1 MSEIQ
6 ATSVDAISATPSVAL
21 PSVSIT
27 SVTFSGGACVSF
39 SPQEKVILVGPNNS
53 GKSQALRDILD
64 ICRNGPKG
72 RTPVVTGLEL
82 SKRGTIADL
91 KGFLEAKAV
100 LKQDQ
105 YRYQNWALPETH
117 VQFWEHDF
125 LAHGLAEGFIR
136 NISAEERLHICAQQP
151 SIAPG
156 DPRTRPQHVLYD
168 NDALMSKIS
177 GLFRDAF
184 GKNLMFNFRGGSK
197 LPIHVG
203 QLPQVPGLADR
214 ASDQYVALVTQNPLL
229 DQQGD
234 GIKGYAGIL
243 FEAIVS
249 EVAVTLIDE
258 PEAFL
263 HPPQMRRL
271 GETLAS
277 EVKGQLFVATHSS
290 DIMKGFLEG
299 TKGSVR
305 VLRITRTGDENAITE
320 TSTETIREL
329 WEKPELR
336 YSNALDGIFH
346 EQTIICEDDSDC
358 RVFNSVGDYLGGL
371 SNTPWPDT
379 AYVPTGGK
387 HGVPKVA
394 SVLRK
399 IGVPV
404 KAVFDI
410 DFLSERSLVEA
421 TIQAFGGDWDVIEPF
436 WKRVDAAVREGIR
449 PKTPE
454 EIKTDIVNILNSSE
468 MDKIPKSDVV
478 EAMKQS
484 ASWNHVKRYG
494 ERGIPT
500 GQAQTDYQ
508 TLRRHLEA
516 IGIYLV
522 PEGEIENFC
531 REVGSHGPKF
541 VAKLLRDI
549 PFGDGRLRG
558 LREFVEK
565 VYLGSS
571 ARLRRGETPA
581 AAVSAASA
589 PFKV

>member
-1 MSEIQ
+1 MSKIPPNSPNMMN
-6 ATSVDAISATPSVAL
+6 AHSSVAI

-27 SVTFSGGACVSF
+27 SVTFSGGATVPLG
-39 SPQEKVILVGPNNS
+39 PQEKIILVGPNNS
-53 GKSQALRDILD
+53 GKSQALRDILA
-64 ICRNGPKG
+64 ICRKG
-72 RTPVVTGLEL
+72 LKERTPVVTRLTL
-82 SKRGTIADL
+82 SKEGAPENL
-91 KGFLEAKAV
+91 KNFLEAHAV
-100 LKQDQ
+100 VKNGNYL
-105 YRYQNWALPETH
+105 YRNWTLPESH
-117 VQFWEHDF
+117 LQFWNQDF
-125 LAHGLAEGFIR
+125 LIHGLADGFIR
-136 NISAEERLHICAQQP
+136 NISAEERLKICAQQS

-156 DPRTRPQHVLYD
+156 DQKTCPQHVLYD
-168 NDALMSKIS
+168 DDTLMAKIS
-177 GLFRDAF
+177 GLFRNAF
-184 GKNLMFNFRGGSK
+184 GKDLMFNFRGGSK

-203 QLPQVPGLADR
+203 QIPQVPGLSDR

-243 FEAIVS
+243 FEAIAS

-277 EVKGQLFVATHSS
+277 EVTGQLIVATHSS
-290 DIMKGFLEG
+290 DVMKGFLEG

-305 VLRITRTGDENAITE
+305 VLRITRIGDANAITE
-320 TSTETIREL
+320 TSAETIREL

-358 RVFNSVGDYLGGL
+358 RVFNSVGDYLGAL
-371 SNTPWPDT
+371 SNAPWPDT

-387 HGVPKVA
+387 HGVPKIA

-404 KAVFDI
+404 KGVFDI

-421 TIQAFGGDWDVIEPF
+421 TVEAFGGDWKVIEPL
-436 WKRVDAAVREGIR
+436 WKRVDSAVREGIK

-454 EIKTDIVNILNSSE
+454 EIKENIIDILNSSE
-468 MDKIPKSDVV
+468 KDKLPKSDVV

-494 ERGIPT
+494 ERGIPS
-500 GQAQTDYQ
+500 GKVQTDYH
-508 TLRRHLEA
+508 TLRARLEE

-541 VAKLLRDI
+541 VSKLLRDI
-549 PFGDGRLRG
+549 PLGDVRLRE
-558 LREFVEK
+558 LREFVDK
-565 VYLGSS
+565 VYRGAS
-571 ARLRRGETPA
+571 ARLSLGQTSA
-581 AAVSAASA
+581 AAASA
-589 PFKV
+589 D

>member
-1 MSEIQ
+1 MHEIQ
-6 ATSVDAISATPSVAL
+6 AASAHAMNVSPSAAL
-21 PSVSIT
+21 PSASIT
-27 SVTFSGGACVSF
+27 SVTFSGGATVTF
-39 SPQEKVILVGPNNS
+39 APQEKVILVGPNNS
-53 GKSQALRDILD
+53 GKSQALRDILE
-64 ICRNGPKG
+64 ICGKGLKG
-72 RTPVVTGLEL
+72 RTPVVTGLRL
-82 SKRGTIADL
+82 SKGGTLADL
-91 KGFLEAKAV
+91 KEFLEAQAV
-100 LKQDQ
+100 FKKNQ
-105 YRYQNWALPETH
+105 YHYRNWALPESH
-117 VQFWEHDF
+117 VQFWEHEF
-125 LAHGLAEGFIR
+125 LIHGLADGFIR
-136 NISAEERLHICAQQP
+136 NISAEERLNICAQQS

-156 DPRTRPQHVLYD
+156 DPKTCPQHVLYD
-168 NDALMSKIS
+168 DDALMSKIS
-177 GLFRDAF
+177 GLFRKAF
-184 GKNLMFNFRGGSK
+184 GKDLMFNFRGGSK

-203 QLPQVPGLADR
+203 QVPKVPGLVDR

-229 DQQGD
+229 DKQGD

-243 FEAIVS
+243 FEAIAS

-277 EVKGQLFVATHSS
+277 EVTGQLLVATHSS

-299 TKGSVR
+299 TQGSVR
-305 VLRITRTGDENAITE
+305 VLRITRNGDANAVTE
-320 TSTETIREL
+320 TSAETIREL

-336 YSNALDGIFH
+336 YSNALDGVFH

-358 RVFNSVGDYLGGL
+358 RVFNSVGDYIGGL
-371 SNTPWPDT
+371 SDTPWPDT

-410 DFLSERSLVEA
+410 DFLSEQSLVKGTVE
-421 TIQAFGGDWDVIEPF
+421 AFGGDWDVIEPI
-436 WKRVDAAVREGIR
+436 WKRVDAAVREGIK

-454 EIKTDIVNILNSSE
+454 QIKKDIANILNSSE
-468 MDKIPKSDVV
+468 KDKMPKSDIV

-494 ERGIPT
+494 ERGIPP
-500 GQAQTDYQ
+500 GKAQIDYQ
-508 TLRRHLEA
+508 ALRGHLEGV
-516 IGIYLV
+516 GIYLV

-541 VAKLLRDI
+541 VAKLLREI
-549 PFGDGRLRG
+549 PLGDRRLRD

-565 VYLGSS
+565 VYRGPS
-571 ARLRRGETPA
+571 ARLSPVQTS
-581 AAVSAASA
+581 AAVVSA
-589 PFKV
+589 V

>member
-1 MSEIQ
+1 MTQ
-6 ATSVDAISATPSVAL
+6 TTSTHVVSATRAATL
-21 PSVSIT
+21 PSVSIS
-27 SVTFSGGACVSF
+27 SVTFSGGATVSLGK
-39 SPQEKVILVGPNNS
+39 QEKVILVGPNNS
-53 GKSQALRDILD
+53 GKSQALRDILE
-64 ICRNGPKG
+64 ICRKGLTG
-72 RTPVVTGLEL
+72 RTPVVTGLGL
-82 SKRGTIADL
+82 TKGGTLEDL
-91 KGFLEAKAV
+91 KGFLEEQAV
-100 LKQDQ
+100 YNKERYL
-105 YRYQNWALPETH
+105 YRNWVLPVNH
-117 VQFWEHDF
+117 LHFWKNDF
-125 LAHGLAEGFIR
+125 LVHGLADGFIR
-136 NISAEERLHICAQQP
+136 NISAEERLNICAQQS

-156 DPRTRPQHVLYD
+156 DPKTRPQHVLYD
-168 NDALMSKIS
+168 DDALMSKIS
-177 GLFRDAF
+177 SLFRKAF
-184 GKNLMFNFRGGSK
+184 GNDLMFNFRGGSK

-203 QLPQVPGLADR
+203 QIPQGPGLTDR
-214 ASDQYVALVTQNPLL
+214 AGDQYVALITQNPLL

-243 FEAIVS
+243 FEAIAS

-277 EVKGQLFVATHSS
+277 EVTGQLLVATHSS

-305 VLRITRTGDENAITE
+305 VLRITRNGNVNTITE

-371 SNTPWPDT
+371 SDTPWPDT

-404 KAVFDI
+404 KGVFDI

-421 TIQAFGGDWDVIEPF
+421 TVEAFGGEWNIIEPI
-436 WKRVDAAVREGIR
+436 WKRVDAAVREGIK

-454 EIKTDIVNILNSSE
+454 EIKKEIISILNSSE
-468 MDKIPKSDVV
+468 KDKMPKGDVI

-484 ASWNHVKRYG
+484 ASWNQVKRFG
-494 ERGIPT
+494 ERGIPA
-500 GQAQTDYQ
+500 GDAQTDYRA
-508 TLRRHLEA
+508 LRGHLEG
-516 IGIYLV
+516 IGIYLI
-522 PEGEIENFC
+522 PEGELENFC

-549 PFGDGRLRG
+549 PLGDRRLRD

-565 VYLGSS
+565 VYRGPS
-571 ARLRRGETPA
+571 AKFGPVQIPLA
-581 AAVSAASA
+581 AISTD
-589 PFKV
+589 

>member
-1 MSEIQ
+1 M
-6 ATSVDAISATPSVAL
+6 
-21 PSVSIT
+21 
-27 SVTFSGGACVSF
+27 TFSGGVTVTLG
-39 SPQEKVILVGPNNS
+39 PQEKVILVGPNNS
-53 GKSQALRDILD
+53 GKSQALRDILA
-64 ICRNGPKG
+64 ICNKG
-72 RTPVVTGLEL
+72 LQARTSVVTQLAL
-82 SKRGTIADL
+82 SKDGTL
-91 KGFLEAKAV
+91 ENLRSFLATHAV
-100 LKQDQ
+100 LKNDMYL
-105 YRYQNWALPETH
+105 YRNWSVPATH
-117 VQFWEHDF
+117 ITFWQQDF
-125 LAHGLAEGFIR
+125 LIHGLAGGFIR
-136 NISAEERLHICAQQP
+136 NISAEERLKICVQQS

-156 DPRTRPQHVLYD
+156 DPKTCPQHVLYD
-168 NDALMSKIS
+168 DDALMSKIS
-177 GLFRDAF
+177 GLFRNAF
-184 GKNLMFNFRGGSK
+184 GKDLMFNFRGGSK

-203 QLPQVPGLADR
+203 QIPQVPGLSDR

-243 FEAIVS
+243 FEAIAS
-249 EVAVTLIDE
+249 EVSVTLIDE

-277 EVKGQLFVATHSS
+277 EVTGQLLVATHSS
-290 DIMKGFLEG
+290 DVMKGFLEG

-305 VLRITRTGDENAITE
+305 VLRITRVGDGNAITE

-371 SNTPWPDT
+371 FDTPWPDT

-404 KAVFDI
+404 KGVFDI

-421 TIQAFGGDWDVIEPF
+421 TIEAFGGDWDVIQPF
-436 WKRVDAAVREGIR
+436 WKRVDAAVREGIK

-454 EIKTDIVNILNSSE
+454 EIKVEIVNILESSE
-468 MDKIPKSDVV
+468 KDKMPRSDIV

-494 ERGIPT
+494 ERGIPP
-500 GQAQTDYQ
+500 GKVQADYQ
-508 TLRRHLEA
+508 MLRGHLEA

-541 VAKLLRDI
+541 VSKLLRDI
-549 PFGDGRLRG
+549 PLGDGRLRE

-565 VYLGSS
+565 VYLGAS
-571 ARLRRGETPA
+571 ARL
-581 AAVSAASA
+581 S
-589 PFKV
+589 

>member
-1 MSEIQ
+1 MSEMQ
-6 ATSVDAISATPSVAL
+6 VTSVDAMNATHSVVQ

-27 SVTFSGGACVSF
+27 SVTFSGGATVAF
-39 SPQEKVILVGPNNS
+39 GPKEKVILVGPNNS

-64 ICRNGPKG
+64 ICRNGLKG
-72 RTPVVTGLEL
+72 RTPVVTELGL
-82 SKRGTIADL
+82 SKEGTIADL
-91 KGFLEAKAV
+91 KVFLEANAV
-100 LKQDQ
+100 LKESQ
-105 YRYQNWALPETH
+105 YRYRNWTLPETH
-117 VQFWEHDF
+117 VQFWGNDF
-125 LAHGLAEGFIR
+125 LIHGLADGFIR
-136 NISAEERLHICAQQP
+136 NISAEERLHICAQQS

-156 DPRTRPQHVLYD
+156 DPKTRPQHVLYD

-177 GLFRDAF
+177 CLFRNAF
-184 GKNLMFNFRGGSK
+184 GKELMFNFRGGSK

-203 QLPQVPGLADR
+203 QIPQVPGLVDR

-243 FEAIVS
+243 FEAIAS
-249 EVAVTLIDE
+249 EVSVTLIDE

-277 EVKGQLFVATHSS
+277 EVTGQLLVATHSS

-305 VLRITRTGDENAITE
+305 VLRITRNGDANTITE

-329 WEKPELR
+329 WERPELR

-371 SNTPWPDT
+371 TETPWPDT

-410 DFLSERSLVEA
+410 DFLSERSLVQA
-421 TIQAFGGDWDVIEPF
+421 TVEAFGGDWDVIEPF
-436 WKRVDAAVREGIR
+436 WKRVDAAVREGIK

-454 EIKTDIVNILNSSE
+454 EIKKDIVNILNSSE
-468 MDKIPKSDVV
+468 QDKVPKSDVL

-494 ERGIPT
+494 ERGIPS
-500 GQAQTDYQ
+500 GKVQTDYQ
-508 TLRRHLEA
+508 TLRGHLEE

-531 REVGSHGPKF
+531 REVGLHGPKF
-541 VAKLLRDI
+541 VAKLLREI
-549 PFGDGRLRG
+549 PLGDARLRA
-558 LREFVEK
+558 LREFVET

-571 ARLRRGETPA
+571 AKLSSGQTPA
-581 AAVSAASA
+581 AAVSAT
-589 PFKV
+589 

>member
-1 MSEIQ
+1 MSKTQ
-6 ATSVDAISATPSVAL
+6 ATSTHAMNAAPAVAL

-27 SVTFSGGACVSF
+27 SVTFSGGATVSLG
-39 SPQEKVILVGPNNS
+39 PQEKVILVGPNNS

-64 ICRNGPKG
+64 ICRKGLKG
-72 RTPVVTGLEL
+72 RTPVVTGLGL
-82 SKRGTIADL
+82 SKGGTLEDL
-91 KGFLEAKAV
+91 KGFLEAQAV
-100 LKQDQ
+100 FKEERYH
-105 YRYQNWALPETH
+105 YRNWTLPANH
-117 VQFWEHDF
+117 IQFWAQDF
-125 LAHGLAEGFIR
+125 LIHGLEEGFIR
-136 NISAEERLHICAQQP
+136 NISAEERLNICAQQS

-156 DPRTRPQHVLYD
+156 DPKTRPQHVLYD
-168 NDALMSKIS
+168 DDALMSKIS
-177 GLFRDAF
+177 GLFRNAF
-184 GKNLMFNFRGGSK
+184 GKDLMFNFRGGSK

-203 QLPQVPGLADR
+203 QIPQGPGLTDR

-243 FEAIVS
+243 FEAIAS

-277 EVKGQLFVATHSS
+277 EVTGQLLVATHSS
-290 DIMKGFLEG
+290 EIMKGFLEG

-305 VLRITRTGDENAITE
+305 VLRITRNGDANAITE

-371 SNTPWPDT
+371 SDTPWPDT

-404 KAVFDI
+404 KGVFDI

-421 TIQAFGGDWDVIEPF
+421 TIEAFGGDWDLIEPL
-436 WKRVDAAVREGIR
+436 WKRVDAAVREGIK

-454 EIKTDIVNILNSSE
+454 EIKKDIVNILNSSE
-468 MDKIPKSDVV
+468 KDKMPKSDIV

-494 ERGIPT
+494 ERGIPA
-500 GQAQTDYQ
+500 GRAQTDYQ
-508 TLRRHLEA
+508 ALRWHLEEV
-516 IGIYLV
+516 GIYLI

-549 PFGDGRLRG
+549 PLGDGRLRD

-565 VYLGSS
+565 VYRGPS
-571 ARLRRGETPA
+571 ARLSPGQTPA
-581 AAVSAASA
+581 AAASA
-589 PFKV
+589 D

>member
-1 MSEIQ
+1 MGMNKGMVMDEI
-6 ATSVDAISATPSVAL
+6 TSKSVQKNNPSISLVQ
-21 PSVSIT
+21 PSVSIA
-27 SVTFSGGACVSF
+27 SVTFSDGVTVTFG
-39 SPQEKVILVGPNNS
+39 PTEKVILVGPNNS
-53 GKSQALRDILD
+53 GKSQSLRDILA
-64 ICRNGPKG
+64 ICQNGLKV
-72 RTPVVTGLEL
+72 RTTVVKEIAL
-82 SKRGTIADL
+82 SKSGSIEDL
-91 KGFLEAKAV
+91 KAFLEANAV
-100 LKQDQ
+100 FKDNNYY
-105 YRYQNWALPETH
+105 YRNWSLPERH
-117 VQFWEHDF
+117 VEFWKNEY
-125 LAHGLAEGFIR
+125 LIHGLANGFIR
-136 NISAEERLHICAQQP
+136 NISASERLNICAQQS
-151 SIAPG
+151 SISPG
-156 DPRTRPQHVLYD
+156 DPKTCPQHVLYD

-177 GLFRDAF
+177 GLFRSAF
-184 GKNLMFNFRGGSK
+184 GKDMFFNFRGGSK

-203 QLPQVPGLADR
+203 QIPKIAGLVDR

-243 FEAIVS
+243 FEAIAS

-271 GETLAS
+271 GETLAA
-277 EVKGQLFVATHSS
+277 EVTGQLFVATHSS

-305 VLRITRTGDENAITE
+305 VLRITRNGSVNTIAE
-320 TSTETIREL
+320 TSTGTIREL
-329 WEKPELR
+329 WERPELR

-358 RVFNSVGDYLGGL
+358 RIFNSVGDYLGSL
-371 SNTPWPDT
+371 SDTPWPDT

-387 HGVPKVA
+387 HGIPKVA

-410 DFLSERSLVEA
+410 DFLSERNLVE
-421 TIQAFGGDWDVIEPF
+421 TTVTAFGGNWDSIEPF
-436 WKRVDAAVREGIR
+436 WSRVDAAVREGIK
-449 PKTPE
+449 PKSPD
-454 EIKTDIVNILNSSE
+454 EIKKSIVSILNFSE
-468 MDKIPKSDVV
+468 QDKLPKSEVL
-478 EAMKQS
+478 EAMKQG

-494 ERGIPT
+494 ERGIPSGT
-500 GQAQTDYQ
+500 AQTEYQ
-508 TLRRHLEA
+508 KLRSYLEG

-549 PFGDGRLRG
+549 PMDDERLRD
-558 LREFVEK
+558 LRGFVER
-565 VYLGSS
+565 VYLGQS
-571 ARLRRGETPA
+571 AKFNSGQ
-581 AAVSAASA
+581 
-589 PFKV
+589 

>member
-1 MSEIQ
+1 MSKTQ
-6 ATSVDAISATPSVAL
+6 ATSTHAVNAPPSAAL

-27 SVTFSGGACVSF
+27 SVTFSGGATVSLG
-39 SPQEKVILVGPNNS
+39 PQEKVILVGPNNS
-53 GKSQALRDILD
+53 GKSQALRDILE
-64 ICRNGPKG
+64 ICRKGVNGN
-72 RTPVVTGLEL
+72 TPVVTKLEL
-82 SKRGTIADL
+82 SKGGTLDDL
-91 KGFLEAKAV
+91 MGFLEAHAV
-100 LKQDQ
+100 LKKDQ
-105 YRYQNWALPETH
+105 YLYRNWSLPVIH
-117 VQFWEHDF
+117 LPFWNQDF
-125 LAHGLAEGFIR
+125 IMHGLADGFIR
-136 NISAEERLHICAQQP
+136 NISAEERLKICAQQS

-156 DPRTRPQHVLYD
+156 DPKTCPQHVLYD
-168 NDALMSKIS
+168 DDALMSKIS
-177 GLFRDAF
+177 GLFRNAF
-184 GKNLMFNFRGGSK
+184 GKDLMFNFRGGSK

-203 QLPQVPGLADR
+203 QIPQVPGLFDR

-243 FEAIVS
+243 FEAIAS

-277 EVKGQLFVATHSS
+277 EVTGQLLVATHSS

-305 VLRITRTGDENAITE
+305 VLRITRNGDANAITE

-358 RVFNSVGDYLGGL
+358 RVFNSVGDYLGGF
-371 SNTPWPDT
+371 SDTPWPDT

-404 KAVFDI
+404 KGVFDI

-421 TIQAFGGDWDVIEPF
+421 TVKAFGGDWDVIEPI
-436 WKRVDAAVREGIR
+436 WKRVDAAVREGIK

-454 EIKTDIVNILNSSE
+454 EIKKDIVNILNLSE
-468 MDKIPKSDVV
+468 KDKMPKSDVV

-484 ASWNHVKRYG
+484 ASWNQVKRYG
-494 ERGIPT
+494 ERGIPA
-500 GQAQTDYQ
+500 GKAQTDYQ
-508 TLRRHLEA
+508 ALRGHLEEV
-516 IGIYLV
+516 GIYLV

-541 VAKLLRDI
+541 VSKLLRDI
-549 PFGDGRLRG
+549 PLGDGRLRN

-565 VYLGSS
+565 VYRGQS
-571 ARLRRGETPA
+571 ARLSLEQTPVEV
-581 AAVSAASA
+581 VSAG
-589 PFKV
+589 

>member
-1 MSEIQ
+1 MNEIQ
-6 ATSVDAISATPSVAL
+6 VTSGNALEAPPPIEL

-27 SVTFSGGACVSF
+27 SVTFSSGTTVDFG
-39 SPQEKVILVGPNNS
+39 PKDKVVLVGPNNS

-64 ICRNGPKG
+64 ICRNGLKG
-72 RTPVVTGLEL
+72 RTSVVTGLEL
-82 SKRGTIADL
+82 SKEGTLTDL
-91 KGFLEAKAV
+91 KRFLDSRGIFKEN
-100 LKQDQ
+100 Q
-105 YRYQNWALPETH
+105 YRYKNWTLPEFSL
-117 VQFWEHDF
+117 QFWDNNF
-125 LAHGLAEGFIR
+125 LIHGLSEGFIR
-136 NISAEERLHICAQQP
+136 NISAEERLQICAQQS

-156 DPRTRPQHVLYD
+156 DPKTRPQHVLYD
-168 NDALMSKIS
+168 NDALMAKIS
-177 GLFRDAF
+177 GLFRKAF
-184 GKNLMFNFRGGSK
+184 GKDLMFNFRGGSK
-197 LPIHVG
+197 IPIHVG
-203 QLPQVPGLADR
+203 QIPQVPGLDDR
-214 ASDQYVALVTQNPLL
+214 ASDQYVALVTGNPLL

-243 FEAIVS
+243 FEAIAS

-277 EVKGQLFVATHSS
+277 EVTGQLLVATHSA

-299 TKGSVR
+299 TRGSVR
-305 VLRITRTGDENAITE
+305 VLRITRNGDTNAITE
-320 TSTETIREL
+320 TSPETIREL

-358 RVFNSVGDYLGGL
+358 RVFNSVGDYLAGL
-371 SNTPWPDT
+371 SARPWPDT

-387 HGVPKVA
+387 HGIPKVA

-399 IGVPV
+399 IGVPI

-410 DFLSERSLVEA
+410 DFISERNVVEA
-421 TIQAFGGDWDVIEPF
+421 AVEAFGGDWNVIEPL

-454 EIKTDIVNILNSSE
+454 EVKKEIVTILEGSNKDE
-468 MDKIPKSDVV
+468 LPKSDVL
-478 EAMKQS
+478 EAMKQT

-494 ERGIPT
+494 ERAIPP

-508 TLRRHLEA
+508 KLREHLQQ

-531 REVGSHGPKF
+531 REIGSHGPKF
-541 VAKLLRDI
+541 VAKLFRDI
-549 PFGDGRLRG
+549 PLGDARLRD

-565 VYLGSS
+565 IYLGPS
-571 ARLRRGETPA
+571 ASLIQVKTPRA
-581 AAVSAASA
+581 AGNIA
-589 PFKV
+589 

>member
-1 MSEIQ
+1 MTEIK
-6 ATSVDAISATPSVAL
+6 ATSTDAVNATHSVVL
-21 PSVSIT
+21 PSVSIN
-27 SVTFSGGACVSF
+27 SITFSGGATVAF
-39 SPQEKVILVGPNNS
+39 GPKEKVILVGPNNS
-53 GKSQALRDILD
+53 GKSQALRDILE
-64 ICRNGPKG
+64 ICQKGLDG
-72 RTPVVTGLEL
+72 RTPVVRGLDLLKGGSLE
-82 SKRGTIADL
+82 DL
-91 KGFLEAKAV
+91 KGFLDAMAV
-100 LKQDQ
+100 FKDKG
-105 YRYQNWALPETH
+105 YRYRNWTLPEHH
-117 VQFWEHDF
+117 VQFWSQDF
-125 LAHGLAEGFIR
+125 LFHGLADGFIR
-136 NISAEERLHICAQQP
+136 NISAEERLHICAQQS
-151 SIAPG
+151 SIAPD

-177 GLFRDAF
+177 GLFRNAF
-184 GKNLMFNFRGGSK
+184 GKDLMFNFRGGSK

-203 QLPQVPGLADR
+203 QIPQVSGLIDR

-277 EVKGQLFVATHSS
+277 EVTGQLFVATHSS

-305 VLRITRTGDENAITE
+305 VLRITRNGDVNTITE

-358 RVFNSVGDYLGGL
+358 RVFNSVGDFLGGL
-371 SNTPWPDT
+371 SMTPWPDT

-410 DFLSERSLVEA
+410 DFLSEKILVE
-421 TIQAFGGDWDVIEPF
+421 TTVKAFGGDWNVIEPL
-436 WKRVDAAVREGIR
+436 WIRVDAAVREGIR
-449 PKTPE
+449 PKTTE
-454 EIKTDIVNILNSSE
+454 EIKKDIVGILNSSE
-468 MDKIPKSDVV
+468 QDKLPKSDVL

-484 ASWNHVKRYG
+484 APWNHIKRYG
-494 ERGIPT
+494 ERGIPS
-500 GQAQTDYQ
+500 GKAQTDYQ
-508 TLRRHLEA
+508 TLRGHLTE

-549 PFGDGRLRG
+549 PLGDARLRD
-558 LREFVEK
+558 LRDFVER
-565 VYLGSS
+565 VYLGPS
-571 ARLRRGETPA
+571 ARLNSEQTPA
-581 AAVSAASA
+581 VAVSAA
-589 PFKV
+589 

>member
-1 MSEIQ
+1 MSTTQ
-6 ATSVDAISATPSVAL
+6 AMSTHADNSTPTAAL

-27 SVTFSGGACVSF
+27 SVTFSGGATVSLG
-39 SPQEKVILVGPNNS
+39 PQEKVILVGPNNS
-53 GKSQALRDILD
+53 GKSQSLRDILE
-64 ICRNGPKG
+64 ICRNGLKG
-72 RTPVVTGLEL
+72 RPLVVTGLAL
-82 SKRGTIADL
+82 SKGGTLDDL
-91 KGFLEAKAV
+91 KRFLEAHAV
-100 LKQDQ
+100 FKKDHYL
-105 YRYQNWALPETH
+105 YRNWSLPEGH
-117 VQFWEHDF
+117 LKFWNQDF
-125 LAHGLAEGFIR
+125 ITYGLADGFIR
-136 NISAEERLHICAQQP
+136 NISAEERLKICAQQS

-156 DPRTRPQHVLYD
+156 DPKTCPQHVLYD
-168 NDALMSKIS
+168 DDALMSKIS
-177 GLFRDAF
+177 SLFRNAF
-184 GKNLMFNFRGGSK
+184 GKDLMFNFRGGSK

-203 QLPQVPGLADR
+203 QIPQVSGLFDR
-214 ASDQYVALVTQNPLL
+214 ASNQYVALVTQNPLL

-243 FEAIVS
+243 FEAIAS

-277 EVKGQLFVATHSS
+277 EVTGQLLVATHSS
-290 DIMKGFLEG
+290 DIVKGFLEG
-299 TKGSVR
+299 AKGSVR
-305 VLRITRTGDENAITE
+305 VLRITRTGDANTVTE
-320 TSTETIREL
+320 ASTETIREL

-371 SNTPWPDT
+371 SDTPWPDT

-404 KAVFDI
+404 KGVFDI

-421 TIQAFGGDWDVIEPF
+421 TIEAFGGDWDVIEPF
-436 WKRVDAAVREGIR
+436 WKRVDAAVRDGIK

-454 EIKTDIVNILNSSE
+454 EIKEDIVNILNSSE
-468 MDKIPKSDVV
+468 KDKMPKSDVV

-484 ASWNHVKRYG
+484 ASWNKVKRYG
-494 ERGIPT
+494 ERGIPS
-500 GQAQTDYQ
+500 GKAQADYQ
-508 TLRRHLEA
+508 ALCGHLEA
-516 IGIYLV
+516 VGIYLV

-531 REVGSHGPKF
+531 REVGLHGPKF
-541 VAKLLRDI
+541 VSKLLRDI
-549 PFGDGRLRG
+549 PLGDGRLRD

-565 VYLGSS
+565 VYRGAS
-571 ARLRRGETPA
+571 ARLSPGQTP
-581 AAVSAASA
+581 VR
-589 PFKV
+589 